1 MSERKTEGF
10 VRRHFDQYTSEVEV
24 EEQQSD
30 RPHIRRLLAK
40 ASKSGGGGPGKPEFL
55 VHFGSEPDLIGVVEC
70 KALPLQHQSDTLDR
84 PIECAVD
91 GALHYAK
98 HLSKGCNV
106 LAIGVS
112 GTSQATLRV
121 SHFLHFK
128 DTDEA
133 SPILDDRLLPPGD
146 YLLAYRGSEGKYRQD
161 YEALQE
167 FIRNLNERFQAHKVA
182 ESRRAL
188 LISSV
193 LIALERSAFRN
204 SYRSEHDPRAL
215 AESVVDTAVRQL
227 QEAGVR
233 KAEHVEVLRLEFG
246 FLKTTPVLSADA
258 SELRQVITDIDEEVN
273 SFTRNHEFRDVL
285 GEAYIEFLRYSNSDK
300 GLGIVLTPPHITELF
315 AELARPTVDSVVYD
329 NCAGTGGF
337 LVSAMR
343 AMVAA
348 AKGDSAMEDNI
359 KSGNLFGVEMQPN
372 IYPLAVSNMYIHQ
385 DGKSNVELGDCFSD
399 AIVSWIRRR
408 RPTIGLLNPPFK
420 TERDDTEEL
429 EFVLNNLSCL
439 QSGGTCVAIVPMQIA
454 LATTGDVRLLKQQL
468 LARHTVEAVLSM
480 PDELFFNSD
489 VNVVTCVL
497 VLTAHRPH
505 PGNKE
510 VFFGYFKDDGFEKRR
525 IGGRCDAEGRWQDIK
540 TAWVDYFTNRTAVSG
555 LSVCAPIG
563 LDTEWCAEEH
573 METDHLSFRDE
584 DFDRTLH
591 DYAIYLF
598 SSRRIQEATADALC
612 PDRTTGLHERDWS
625 PVKVADLFD
634 VTGTRTTP
642 LRVLKKLVGN
652 ELSPYV
658 STSTS
663 NNGVRGEYPH
673 RTEAGGCLTVDSAV
687 CGYCAYQHWPFSASD
702 HVEKLLPQFDCD
714 PLVALFFVAV
724 VNREQYRYNYGR
736 KCSQTRLRRS
746 RIWLPMTPDGEP
758 DYDFIRQYMR
768 ERRYSSNLKELQP

>member
-1 MSERKTEGF
+1 MSERRTEGF

-24 EEQQSD
+24 EEQLSD
-30 RPHIRRLLAK
+30 QLHIRKLLAK
-40 ASKSGGGGPGKPEFL
+40 ASKSGGGGSGKPEFL
-55 VHFGSEPDLIGVVEC
+55 VHFRSEPDLIGVVEC
-70 KALPLQHQSDTLDR
+70 KASPLHHQSDTLDQ
-84 PIECAVD
+84 PVEFAVD

-98 HLSKGCNV
+98 HLSRGCNV

-112 GTSQATLRV
+112 GISREKLRV

-133 SPILDDRLLPPGD
+133 SPILGDRLLAPDD
-146 YLLAYRGSEGKYRQD
+146 YLRAYRGSEGKYRQD

-167 FIRNLNERFQAHKVA
+167 FIRDLNERFQAHKVP

-188 LISSV
+188 LISSI
-193 LIALERSAFRN
+193 LIALERPAFRN

-233 KAEHVEVLRLEFG
+233 KAEHVEVLRSEFG
-246 FLKTTPVLSADA
+246 FLTTTPVLSADA
-258 SELRQVITDIDEEVN
+258 SKLRQVIADIDEEVN
-273 SFTRNHEFRDVL
+273 SFTHNHEFRDVL
-285 GEAYIEFLRYSNSDK
+285 GEAYIEFLRYSNADK

-343 AMVAA
+343 AMVEAA
-348 AKGDSAMEDNI
+348 NGDSAVEAAI
-359 KSGNLFGVEMQPN
+359 KSDKLFGVEMQPN

-399 AIVSWIRRR
+399 AIVGWIGQR
-408 RPTIGLLNPPFK
+408 RPTIGFLNPPFK
-420 TERDDTEEL
+420 AERDDTEEL

-454 LATTGDVRLLKQQL
+454 MPTRGEVRLLKQQL

-489 VNVVTCVL
+489 VSTVTCVL

-505 PGNKE
+505 PDNKE

-540 TAWVDYFTNRTAVSG
+540 TAWVNHFTNRTTIPG
-555 LSVCAPIG
+555 LSVCAPID
-563 LDTEWCAEEH
+563 LNVDWCAEEY
-573 METDHLSFRDE
+573 MTTDHRAFRDE

-591 DYAIYLF
+591 EYAIYLF
-598 SSRRIQEATADALC
+598 SSRRIKEATAAALC
-612 PDRTTGLHERDWS
+612 PDGTSKLNERDWS
-625 PVKVADLFD
+625 PVRVADLFD
-634 VTGTRTTP
+634 ITGTRTTP
-642 LRVLKKLVGN
+642 LKVLEKLGGD

-658 STSTS
+658 TTSS
-663 NNGVRGEYPH
+663 ANNGVRGEYPQW
-673 RTEAGGCLTVDSAV
+673 TEEGGCLTVDSAV
-687 CGYCAYQHWPFSASD
+687 CGYCAYQHWAFSASD
-702 HVEKLLPQFDCD
+702 HVEKLLPKFACD
-714 PLVALFFVAV
+714 PLVALFVVAV

-746 RIWLPMTPDGEP
+746 RIWLPVDSDGQP
-758 DYDFIRQYMR
+758 DYDFMRQYMR
-768 ERRYSSNLKELQP
+768 ERRYSGNLKKLQT